1 VRNWKRYYGSRMA
14 KLALGEGHEPA
25 PGRRA
30 SLLWRVLT
38 RAPQGLFGDELNIG
52 RMAARR
58 LSPLLPRSVRIR
70 LSRHLGDVEER
81 LPVGAVRL
89 GDLQRLA
96 PVSRTFGFDRGLP
109 IDRYYIER
117 FLGENREHVRGRVLE
132 IGDRAYT
139 LKFGGDRV
147 SCSDVLTWP
156 HSTPESTF
164 VSDLT
169 HGEGVPDA
177 AFDCVIL
184 PQTLH
189 LIFDLSAA
197 VGTLHRILKPGGTL
211 LVTVPGTI
219 SQIERGAWRDVWYWG
234 FTRLSLEK
242 LFAAAFYSANVHIA
256 EYGNVLASVGFL
268 EGLASQ
274 ELRTRDLDHRD
285 GQYPL
290 LIGLRAMR
298 AA

>member
-1 VRNWKRYYGSRMA
+1 MA
-14 KLALGEGHEPA
+14 KLALGGQHERA
-25 PGRRA
+25 PNGRAR
-30 SLLWRVLT
+30 LLWQVLT
-38 RAPQGLFGDELNIG
+38 RAPQGLFGDEFNIG
-52 RMAARR
+52 RVVARR
-58 LSPLLPRSVRIR
+58 VLPYLPQSAGSR
-70 LSRHLGDVEER
+70 LSGRLGEVAEQI
-81 LPVGAVRL
+81 PVGGVSL

-96 PVSRTFGFDRGLP
+96 PLSRTFGFDRGLP
-109 IDRYYIER
+109 IDRYYVER
-117 FLGENREHVRGRVLE
+117 FLTENRPHVRGRVLE

-147 SCSDVLTWP
+147 SRSDVLTWP
-156 HSTPESTF
+156 HRTPESTF

-189 LIFDLSAA
+189 LIFDLAA
-197 VGTLHRILKPGGTL
+197 AIATLHRILKPGGTL
-211 LVTVPGTI
+211 LMTVPGTI
-219 SQIERGAWRDVWYWG
+219 SQIERGAWRDLWYWG

-242 LFAAAFYSANVHIA
+242 LFAGAFYSANVRIV

-268 EGLASQ
+268 EGLAAQ
-274 ELRTRDLDHRD
+274 ELRTSDLDHRD
-285 GQYPL
+285 EQYPL
-290 LIGLRAMR
+290 LIGLRATR